1 MTAVPSSS
9 PPPSSRS
16 GFHTTGFPPPPKS
29 VRLWAVPT
37 GHGADELADKLTGP
51 EKLAGRSGPPC
62 AKCGSPPWLLVL
74 AGITLALVAISA
86 CVGLVWLLNHL
97 SR

>member
-1 MTAVPSSS
+1 VTAVPSSS

-16 GFHTTGFPPPPKS
+16 GFHATGFPPPPKS

-37 GHGADELADKLTGP
+37 GHGADELA
-51 EKLAGRSGPPC
+51 EKLAGRSAAPC
-62 AKCGSPPWLLVL
+62 AKCGPPPWLLVL
-74 AGITLALVAISA
+74 AGISLALVAISA

>member
-1 MTAVPSSS
+1 VTAVPSSS
-9 PPPSSRS
+9 PSPSSRS

-37 GHGADELADKLTGP
+37 GRGADALG
-51 EKLAGRSGPPC
+51 EKLAGRSAPPC
-62 AKCGSPPWLLVL
+62 AKCGSPPSLLIL
-74 AGITLALVAISA
+74 ARITLALVAISA
-86 CVGLVWLLNHL
+86 CVGLVWLLNHV

>member
-1 MTAVPSSS
+1 VTAVPSSS

-29 VRLWAVPT
+29 VRLWTVPT
-37 GHGADELADKLTGP
+37 GRGADELA
-51 EKLAGRSGPPC
+51 EKLAGRIAPPC
-62 AKCGSPPWLLVL
+62 AKCGSPRWLLVL
-74 AGITLALVAISA
+74 AGMTLAVVAISA